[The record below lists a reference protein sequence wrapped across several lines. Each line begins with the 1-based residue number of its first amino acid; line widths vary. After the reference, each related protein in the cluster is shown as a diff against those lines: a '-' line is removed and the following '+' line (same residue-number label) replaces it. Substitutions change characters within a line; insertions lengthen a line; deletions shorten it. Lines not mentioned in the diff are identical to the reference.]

1 MDIGGISIH
10 EMENMARNMTGNSFS
25 ISKDVGNVIEV
36 SDFGGG
42 DDLGLNMLANPIKIG
57 GGSSQGKSGGGIS
70 WATENGTNSHKINI
84 NPGGGGIGDIE
95 LTNMESMGGVTF
107 DMGKSEVSFG
117 KSEGAFGKSEGAFGK
132 SEGAFG
138 KSDSSRSSMQS
149 PIQIDFNKSDSDSK
163 SSLYFNDQTAS
174 GPSLGFSPVSSAPV
188 VDVEKEKKDK
198 IEILNKLNR
207 LEQKG
212 FQVSRRFTMDNSLD
226 EIKMEFDRL
235 VDARN
240 LEASLRFQRQALM
253 GVVTGMEWLN
263 TRFDPFDIKLDGWSE
278 SVHENVED
286 FDEIFEE
293 LYDKYKERG
302 NMPPEARLMFALA
315 GSGFM
320 CHISNT
326 FLRSKMPSM
335 DDIMKKNPDLAR
347 QMAGAAASAAGPGF
361 GNFMNMAMGGGAAPA
376 AATQGPGAFF
386 GAADA
391 PPPLNSPQ
399 PMASVEPKT
408 ARKEMRGPVGVDVND
423 ILKTFD
429 DARAQQKQNTYMPQ
443 PEFSDNGMRD
453 ALQMPTS
460 QPAVMAAVEMQS
472 LASDDIGSTT
482 ESARAGGRGRR
493 RKAAVG
499 NTLSLNV

>member
-36 SDFGGG
+36 SDIGGT
-42 DDLGLNMLANPIKIG
+42 DDLGLNMLANPTKTG
-57 GGSSQGKSGGGIS
+57 GSSSTTWNNVPSQPKSSVNWASEGGSSQTVNIGGGI
-70 WATENGTNSHKINI
+70 A
-84 NPGGGGIGDIE
+84 DIE
-95 LTNMESMGGVTF
+95 LTNLDSMGGVTF
-107 DMGKSEVSFG
+107 DMG
-117 KSEGAFGKSEGAFGK
+117 
-132 SEGAFG
+132 
-138 KSDSSRSSMQS
+138 RSSNQMQS
-149 PIQIDFNKSDSDSK
+149 PIQIDFKKSEAEPK
-163 SSLYFNDQTAS
+163 SSIYFNDQTAT
-174 GPSLGFSPVSSAPV
+174 GPSVGFSPVSAAPV
-188 VDVEKEKKDK
+188 VDVEKEKKEK
-198 IEILNKLNR
+198 IDILNKLNR

-212 FQVSRRFTMDNSLD
+212 FQVTRRFTMDNSLD

-263 TRFDPFDIKLDGWSE
+263 TRFDPFAVKLDGWSE

-302 NMPPEARLMFALA
+302 NMPPEIRLMFALA

-347 QMAGAAASAAGPGF
+347 QMAGAAANAAGPGF
-361 GNFMNMAMGGGAAPA
+361 GNFMNMAMGGGGAATAPAPA
-376 AATQGPGAFF
+376 AQGPGAFF
-386 GAADA
+386 GSAAS
-391 PPPLNSPQ
+391 PPPVNSPQ
-399 PMASVEPKT
+399 PMASVEPRT

-429 DARAQQKQNTYMPQ
+429 EARVQQQQNGYMPQ
-443 PEFSDNGMRD
+443 QDFSDNGMRD
-453 ALQMPTS
+453 ALQMATS

-482 ESARAGGRGRR
+482 ESARTGGRGRR
-493 RKAAVG
+493 RKVAVG